1 MSLFGTAGIR
11 GPVEDVSPSLALA
24 VGQAAGDPGETFVV
38 GRDGRETGPALAAA
52 MEAGLESAGADVRRL
67 GQVPTPTLAFASRG
81 RRGVMLTAS
90 HNPPTDNG
98 IKLFADGV
106 GVRRRRGAGNR
117 RPRRERE
124 EPTRSLGRVGRI
136 RNASPCSIG
145 ISMPSRTTSASVSV
159 TGLRTRRRTAGRTAR
174 GASDRRRLRQRR
186 GRSRRH
192 RSSSD
197 SARISSRSTRP
208 STATSG
214 PREQTHAGDA
224 LGVYRVSRR
233 WQLRSRTCSRRR
245 RRPPRRPRSPTGR

>member
-106 GVRRRRGAGNR
+106 EYDGDAGGNR
-117 RPRRERE
+117 RPRRERKK
-124 EPTRSLGRVGRI
+124 PTRSLGRVGRI
-136 RNASPCSIG
+136 RTPRRA
-145 ISMPSRTTSASVSV
+145 RSVS
-159 TGLRTRRRTAGRTAR
+159 RC
-174 GASDRRRLRQRR
+174 RR
-186 GRSRRH
+186 GLH
-192 RSSSD
+192 
-197 SARISSRSTRP
+197 
-208 STATSG
+208 
-214 PREQTHAGDA
+214 PRAF
-224 LGVYRVSRR
+224 R
-233 WQLRSRTCSRRR
+233 
-245 RRPPRRPRSPTGR
+245 